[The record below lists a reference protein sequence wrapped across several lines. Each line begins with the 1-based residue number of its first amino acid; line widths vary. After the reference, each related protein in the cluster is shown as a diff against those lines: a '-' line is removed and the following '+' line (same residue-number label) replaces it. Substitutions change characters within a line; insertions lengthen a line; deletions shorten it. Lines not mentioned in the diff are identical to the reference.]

1 MPDHATVAEVMHSG
15 LITCPADATV
25 AELAATMARERI
37 HCIVIADAAGARP
50 WAVVSDLDVM
60 AAIARGEH
68 VPAAS
73 LAGNRVVLVAPSA
86 TLVEAAR
93 LLAEHRVGH
102 LVVVDPET
110 AHPTGVLSTLDVAG
124 GVA

>member
-1 MPDHATVAEVMHSG
+1 MPEDVTVADAMHRG
-15 LITCPADATV
+15 LITCPPDAGV
-25 AELAATMARERI
+25 AELARTMAQHAI
-37 HCIVIADAAGARP
+37 HCVVVADGNGARP

-60 AAIARGEH
+60 AAIARGEN

-73 LAGNRVVLVAPSA
+73 LAGARVVIVSPEAS
-86 TLVEAAR
+86 LVEAAR

-110 AHPTGVLSTLDVAG
+110 AHPTGVISTLDVAR